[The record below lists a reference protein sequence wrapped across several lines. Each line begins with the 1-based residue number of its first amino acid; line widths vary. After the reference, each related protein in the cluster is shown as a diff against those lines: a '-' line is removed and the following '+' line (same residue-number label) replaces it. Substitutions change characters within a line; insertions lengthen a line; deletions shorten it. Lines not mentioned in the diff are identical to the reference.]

1 MLKWITGRKRKEQKA
16 PPYDKA
22 REIAEKGG
30 IEERRDQASNEDLH
44 PEILYYFATDES
56 PEVRRRVA
64 ENPGTPLQADKV
76 LARDVDDEVRC
87 ELAAKIGRLVPS
99 LSKDENERLTNL
111 AIEVLEILA
120 RDNLPRVRSIVS
132 QEIKQATNIPHHLV
146 RRLAEDVEE
155 IVSAPVLEYSPL
167 LSGQDLLEIIA
178 GGVSEG
184 ALTAV
189 ANRRDL
195 AESVVDALVDIHK
208 AGALKALLGNKSA
221 HISEEILD
229 KIAIIATG
237 AVELHEPII
246 NRENLSLRM
255 IRRIAGFVSASLVD
269 ILIERNELNDDV
281 ASDIRRAVRKR
292 ISKDDFDEDSPDPDT
307 GGERARQMFEQ
318 GSLDEE
324 AVIDAIDENDK
335 TFVRQALVL
344 LSGLPEQAVS
354 KMLDAGSGKAVTAL
368 AWKSGLS
375 MWAATKLQTRIA
387 RIQPK
392 SMIKAREGRNYPMP
406 EADLNWYVDYF
417 AD

>member
-1 MLKWITGRKRKEQKA
+1 MALFA
-16 PPYDKA
+16 FASLA
-22 REIAEKGG
+22 R
-30 IEERRDQASNEDLH
+30 RRDLASNEDLH
-44 PEILYYFATDES
+44 PEFLYYFATDES

-76 LARDVDDEVRC
+76 LVHDVDDEVRC
-87 ELAAKIGRLVPS
+87 ELAAKIGRLIPS
-99 LSKDENERLTNL
+99 LTKDENERLTNL

-120 RDNLPRVRSIVS
+120 QDNLPRVRSIVS
-132 QEIKQATNIPHHLV
+132 QEIKRATNVPRHLV

-178 GGVSEG
+178 GGVAEG

-195 AESVVDALVDIHK
+195 AESVVDAVVGIRK
-208 AGALKALLGNKSA
+208 AGALKTLLGNKSA
-221 HISEEILD
+221 HISEETLD
-229 KIAIIATG
+229 RIAIIATG
-237 AVELHEPII
+237 AVELHEPMI

-255 IRRIAGFVSASLVD
+255 IRRISGFVSAALVD
-269 ILIERNELNDDV
+269 ILIDRNELNDDV
-281 ASDIRRAVRKR
+281 ASDIRRAVLER
-292 ISKDDFDEDSPDPDT
+292 ISKGDFDEESPVPDT

-318 GSLDEE
+318 GALDEE
-324 AVIDAIDENDK
+324 AVIEAIDEDDK

-344 LSGLPEQAVS
+344 MSGLPERVVS
-354 KMLDAGSGKAVTAL
+354 KMLNAGSGKAVTAL

-392 SMIKAREGRNYPMP
+392 SMIKAREGRSYPMT
-406 EADLNWYVDYF
+406 ETDLNWYVDYF
-417 AD
+417 DD

>member
-1 MLKWITGRKRKEQKA
+1 MLKWITGRKRKERKA

-22 REIAEKGG
+22 RVIAEKGEM
-30 IEERRDQASNEDLH
+30 EERRDLASNEDLH
-44 PEILYYFATDES
+44 PEILYYFATDAS

-76 LARDVDDEVRC
+76 LAHDVDDEVRC
-87 ELAAKIGRLVPS
+87 ELATKIGRLVPS
-99 LSKDENERLTNL
+99 LSKEENERLTNL

-120 RDNLPRVRSIVS
+120 QDNLPRVRSIVS
-132 QEIKQATNIPHHLV
+132 QEIKQTTNVPHHLV

-178 GGVSEG
+178 GGVAEG
-184 ALTAV
+184 ALAAV

-195 AESVVDALVDIHK
+195 AESVVEAVVGIRK
-208 AGALKALLGNKSA
+208 ADALKALLGNKSA
-221 HISEEILD
+221 HISEETLD

-237 AVELHEPII
+237 AAELHEPMV

-269 ILIERNELNDDV
+269 ILIERNALNDDV
-281 ASDIRRAVRKR
+281 ASDIRQAVRKR
-292 ISKDDFDEDSPDPDT
+292 ISKGDFGEDSPDVDT
-307 GGERARQMFEQ
+307 GGERAQALFEQ

-324 AVIDAIDENDK
+324 AVIDAIDERDK
-335 TFVRQALVL
+335 TFVCQALVL

-354 KMLDAGSGKAVTAL
+354 KMLNAGSGKAATAL

-392 SMIKAREGRNYPMP
+392 SMIKAREGRSYPMSD
-406 EADLNWYVDYF
+406 ADLDWYVDYF
-417 AD
+417 TE

>member
-1 MLKWITGRKRKEQKA
+1 MLKWITGRKRKERKA

-22 REIAEKGG
+22 KEIAEKG
-30 IEERRDQASNEDLH
+30 EPEKRRDLASNEDLH
-44 PEILYYFATDES
+44 PEILYYFATDDS
-56 PEVRRRVA
+56 PEIRRRVA

-76 LARDVDDEVRC
+76 LAHDVDDEVRC

-99 LSKDENERLTNL
+99 LSAGENERLTNL

-132 QEIKQATNIPHHLV
+132 QEIKLARNVPRHLV

-178 GGVSEG
+178 GGVAEG
-184 ALTAV
+184 TLTAV
-189 ANRRDL
+189 ANRQDL
-195 AESVVDALVDIHK
+195 AETVVEAVVDIRQ

-221 HISEEILD
+221 HISEETLD

-237 AVELHEPII
+237 AAELHEPIV
-246 NRENLSLRM
+246 NHDNLSLRM
-255 IRRIAGFVSASLVD
+255 IRRISGFVSASLVD
-269 ILIERNELNDDV
+269 ILIERNQLNDDV
-281 ASDIRRAVRKR
+281 ASDIRRAVRER
-292 ISKDDFDEDSPDPDT
+292 ISKDDFDEDAADPDT
-307 GGERARQMFEQ
+307 GEERARQMFEQ

-324 AVIDAIDENDK
+324 AVIDGIDEDEK

-344 LSGLPEQAVS
+344 LSGLPERVVS
-354 KMLDAGSGKAVTAL
+354 KMLNAGSGKAVTAL

-392 SMIKAREGRNYPMP
+392 SMIKAGEGRGYPMA
-406 EADLNWYVDYF
+406 ESDLNWYVDYF
-417 AD
+417 SD